1 MHTPRLFRAIFLL
14 AALSALPAAQA
25 AQPAWPDKPIR
36 LVLGS
41 AAGSGPD
48 IISRVMADRLYGVW
62 GQRVVVDPRP
72 GVAGILS
79 ADIVTRSAAD
89 GYTWMMLTSQ
99 LLVATNVYSNH
110 KVNLAKDFASIS
122 LIGSVPFVLVV
133 NPQVP
138 AKSVAEL
145 IDLARKSSPQLRYG
159 SAGTGA
165 SEHLCG
171 ILFTRMTG
179 TGMLHVPYKG
189 VGQAIADTVAR
200 EVHLTYGVVPAVV
213 SMVQAGRVRAL
224 GVTTRKRAALLPD
237 VPAIAETVPGYEM
250 FGWYSLVAP
259 TGTPQDVLVKANA
272 EVVKAVKEPAFGE
285 QLKGLGIEIAGS
297 SRAELDAFRADQT
310 RRTSE
315 LVKAAGVDIK

>member
-1 MHTPRLFRAIFLL
+1 M
-14 AALSALPAAQA
+14 
-25 AQPAWPDKPIR
+25 
-36 LVLGS
+36 
-41 AAGSGPD
+41 
-48 IISRVMADRLYGVW
+48 
-62 GQRVVVDPRP
+62 
-72 GVAGILS
+72 
-79 ADIVTRSAAD
+79 
-89 GYTWMMLTSQ
+89 
-99 LLVATNVYSNH
+99 
-110 KVNLAKDFASIS
+110 
-122 LIGSVPFVLVV
+122 
-133 NPQVP
+133 P
-138 AKSVAEL
+138 AKSISEL
-145 IDLARKSSPQLRYG
+145 IELAKKSSPQLRYG

-259 TGTPQDVLVKANA
+259 TGTPQDVLVKASA

-310 RRTSE
+310 RRISE
-315 LVKAAGVDIK
+315 LVKASGVDIK